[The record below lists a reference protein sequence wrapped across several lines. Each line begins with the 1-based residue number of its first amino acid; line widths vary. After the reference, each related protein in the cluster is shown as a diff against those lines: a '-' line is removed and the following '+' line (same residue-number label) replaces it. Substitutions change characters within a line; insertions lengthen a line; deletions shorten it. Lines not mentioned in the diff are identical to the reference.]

1 MKSQFPQ
8 MKQNSALPV
17 FFHPLPFFKH
27 AGECSFASKFSDVTS
42 INSGIY
48 QLQAELQIYF
58 LKPTTY
64 PFCQEITTYLCHA
77 SLLPKQIFVWK
88 NFLHLQFLNI
98 LFSLKS
104 LHFKSKITCIRKISI
119 AMLFKFWMLIYC
131 TL

>member
-8 MKQNSALPV
+8 MKRNSTLHV

-27 AGECSFASKFSDVTS
+27 ARERSFASKFSDVTS

-48 QLQAELQIYF
+48 QLQAEVQIYF

-77 SLLPKQIFVWK
+77 SFLPKLIFVWK
-88 NFLHLQFLNI
+88 NFLHLPFLSI

-104 LHFKSKITCIRKISI
+104 LYFKSEITCIRKFSI
-119 AMLFKFWMLIYC
+119 AMLFKSWMLI
-131 TL
+131 